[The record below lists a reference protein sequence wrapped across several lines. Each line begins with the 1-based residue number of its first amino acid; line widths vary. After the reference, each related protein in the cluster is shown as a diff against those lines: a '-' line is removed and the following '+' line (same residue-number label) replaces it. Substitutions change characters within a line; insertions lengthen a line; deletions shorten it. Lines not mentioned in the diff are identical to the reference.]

1 MPYCNE
7 VSVKIISTIRTGFGD
22 LAGKTAPISFN
33 NLANEGKTIRATNP
47 LERTAALSMNES
59 DLRYAC

>member
-1 MPYCNE
+1 MKACGE

-33 NLANEGKTIRATNP
+33 TLANEGKTIRATNP
-47 LERTAALSMNES
+47 LARTAALTEAKGVFRNG
-59 DLRYAC
+59 